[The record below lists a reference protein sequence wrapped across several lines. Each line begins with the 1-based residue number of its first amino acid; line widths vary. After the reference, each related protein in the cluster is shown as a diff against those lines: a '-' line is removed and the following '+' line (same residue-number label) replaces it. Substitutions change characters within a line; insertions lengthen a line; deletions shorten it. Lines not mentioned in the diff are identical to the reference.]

1 MRRYRRHAIVINAVV
16 AAALPGVDPVTTV
29 LELIPLLVLYEL
41 SIILARI
48 AEPRRE
54 PDAVGQT

>member
-1 MRRYRRHAIVINAVV
+1 
-16 AAALPGVDPVTTV
+16 V